1 MYANTEEMKMKDIFN
16 KSILVMLILLIT
28 GFLAACGGAASEPA
42 PAAPQEPAAEEPAE
56 ESAAEEPAEEPAGD
70 TDAPSATLVIWA
82 DETRASIIQD
92 VGEKFQEEAGIEVNV
107 QLISFD
113 DIRSRLTTAA
123 PQGEGPDLFLGAHD
137 WQGELVVSGILAPI
151 DLGDQR
157 DQFLDLALEAFTF
170 DGSLYGMPYATE
182 NVAFIRNT
190 DLVPDAPTTW
200 SEVAT
205 LAAELDASGKQAYIL
220 QEDDAYHYNPI
231 LSAFGGYVFGQDDA
245 GNYDPSDVG
254 LDSEGSLAAAT
265 WLEMMV
271 SEGYLKGGVDWDTA
285 HVAFENSD
293 AAMIIT
299 GPWALDRIKQS
310 GVPYAISPIP
320 GETEAGSPF
329 LGVQGF
335 MINNFSDNKLLA
347 QEFLTKFIATEE
359 VMQQLYEAQP
369 RTPAFLPTLES
380 IDDPDVTA
388 FAEAGQAAQPMPAIP
403 EMAAVWDSFSNAIT
417 LVLQD
422 QSSGSDAFTN
432 AAEQVRTAIESSE

>member
-1 MYANTEEMKMKDIFN
+1 MRKVFDN
-16 KSILVMLILLIT
+16 SILITLILLAAA
-28 GFLAACGGAASEPA
+28 FLAACGGAASEPA
-42 PAAPQEPAAEEPAE
+42 PAAPQEEAAAEEPVEEAE
-56 ESAAEEPAEEPAGD
+56 AEEPVED
-70 TDAPSATLVIWA
+70 TDAPSALLVIWA
-82 DETRASIIQD
+82 DETRASIIQE
-92 VGEKFQEEAGIEVNV
+92 VGEKFREEAGIEVNV
-107 QLISFD
+107 QLVSFD

-137 WQGELVVSGILAPI
+137 WQGELVVSGILAPV
-151 DLGDQR
+151 DLGDTR
-157 DQFLDLALEAFTF
+157 DQFLDLAIAAFTF
-170 DGSLYGMPYATE
+170 DGELYGMPYATE
-182 NVAFIRNT
+182 NVALIRNT
-190 DLVPDAPTTW
+190 DLVPEAPATW

-205 LAAELDASGKQAYIL
+205 LAAELAGEDKQAYIL

-231 LSAFGGYVFGQDDA
+231 LSAFGGYVFGQDEA

-254 LDSEGSLAAAT
+254 LDSDGSLAAAE
-265 WLEMMV
+265 WVEMMV
-271 SEGYLKGGVDWDTA
+271 NEGYLEGGVDWDTA
-285 HVAFENSD
+285 HVAFENGD
-293 AAMIIT
+293 AAMIVT

-310 GVPYAISPIP
+310 GISYAISPIP
-320 GETEAGSPF
+320 GEIEASSPF

-369 RTPAFLPTLES
+369 RTPAFVPTLES

-388 FAEAGQAAQPMPAIP
+388 FAEAGETAQPMPAIP
-403 EMAAVWDSFSNAIT
+403 EMAAVWDSWSNAIT

-422 QSSGSDAFTN
+422 QSSGSEAFTN